1 MAISSF
7 RPSPQPASSEQLHQ
21 VISDLSGAPALLIWA
36 AGGDPVKNWMVNLTK
51 SAGPKKPHV
60 PPGIAQVAAV
70 SVVVLLAV
78 GAIIVVAQKATPAAT
93 ASPAKAA
100 TVASAAP
107 ATSAKSSSVTAK
119 KGTPAKGKTAN
130 GTGSAQAAPEIVTI
144 TGCLEQ
150 REDGFRLKDTGGTDA
165 PKSRSWKTLGLTKH
179 ASTVALVDTSNRMK
193 LANHVGERVSVT
205 GPLVDKELQGR
216 SLKSLTPSCD

>member
-1 MAISSF
+1 MK
-7 RPSPQPASSEQLHQ
+7 Q
-21 VISDLSGAPALLIWA
+21 
-36 AGGDPVKNWMVNLTK
+36 WMVNLTK

-100 TVASAAP
+100 TVSATAP
-107 ATSAKSSSVTAK
+107 AAKTTATTAK
-119 KGTPAKGKTAN
+119 KGAPAKGKTAN
-130 GTGSAQAAPEIVTI
+130 GAGSAQAAPEIVTI

-150 REDGFRLKDTGGTDA
+150 KEDGFRLKDTGGTDA
-165 PKSRSWKTLGLTKH
+165 PKSRSWKTLGITKH
-179 ASTVALVDTSNRMK
+179 ASTVSLVDTSNRLK
-193 LANHVGERVSVT
+193 LGSHVGQRVSVT
-205 GPLVDKELQGR
+205 GALVDKDLQGR
-216 SLKSLTPSCD
+216 SLKSLAPSCE

>member
-1 MAISSF
+1 MA
-7 RPSPQPASSEQLHQ
+7 
-21 VISDLSGAPALLIWA
+21 
-36 AGGDPVKNWMVNLTK
+36 VKQWMVNLKK

-93 ASPAKAA
+93 ASPAKAV
-100 TVASAAP
+100 TTTASATP
-107 ATSAKSSSVTAK
+107 AKPAATTT

-130 GTGSAQAAPEIVTI
+130 SAGSAQAAPEIVTI

-150 REDGFRLKDTGGTDA
+150 KDDGFRLKDTEGTDA

-179 ASTVALVDTSNRMK
+179 ASTISLIDTSHRLK
-193 LANHVGERVSVT
+193 LGTHVGQRVSVT
-205 GPLVDKELQGR
+205 GALVDKDLQGK
-216 SLKSLTPSCD
+216 SLKSLSPSCE